1 MAVIITLVVFILLIL
16 VIIWGHYL
24 SQVKKDDIDQDS
36 RDHTNKTLYH
46 EHKAEIESDFLQEKI
61 DQENYQY
68 LVTELDK
75 SFLQDMEENQ
85 AHSKISKTKQQ
96 ISVVWPSVISIF
108 VLVFSVAV
116 YQKIGA
122 FEQLSQ
128 PQIQQDQHGNLAP
141 EQQESI
147 NRIEQLKAQLSAT
160 PDNSELW
167 YALGQE
173 LVALGSFENAM
184 TAFDKA
190 IEIEGVV
197 ADLVGAKAQ
206 AAYYKN
212 EQKLTPEVNTLIE
225 QALALDPTDAS
236 TNILLGM
243 HAFSETNYQAAIDY
257 WQIVL
262 DANKSVNAVAI
273 TQAINEAKSRLTQ
286 NTATPQQEQ
295 ATSVGEQA
303 VGLTVNVTISTEIH
317 NKLIEQSDKTVF
329 IYAIPADGP
338 RMPLAAVKMMA
349 SDLPT
354 RIVLDDSRAM
364 NPQMKISNFE
374 QVNLFAVIS
383 QQGTPGIKPGDYQG
397 QLNNIAVSERET
409 INIVI
414 DTLVE

>member
-16 VIIWGHYL
+16 LIIWGHYL

-68 LVTELDK
+68 LVAELDK

-85 AHSKISKTKQQ
+85 AHSNTVKMKQQ
-96 ISVVWPSVISIF
+96 ISVIWPSVISVF
-108 VLVFSVAV
+108 VLVFSVVV

-128 PQIQQDQHGNLAP
+128 PQIQQDQHANLAP

-184 TAFDKA
+184 TAFDKS

-206 AAYYKN
+206 AAYYKHG
-212 EQKLTPEVNTLIE
+212 QKLTPEVNALIE

-243 HAFSETNYQAAIDY
+243 HAFSEADYQAAVDY

-262 DANKSVNAVAI
+262 EANKSVNTVAI
-273 TQAINEAKSRLTQ
+273 TQAINEAKSRLAQ
-286 NTATPQQEQ
+286 GSVASPQEQ
-295 ATSVGEQA
+295 APSSGEQV
-303 VGLTVNVTISTEIH
+303 VGFTVNVAISEKIH
-317 NKLIEQSDKTVF
+317 NKLIEQGDKTVF

-338 RMPLAAVKMMA
+338 RMPVAAVKMMA

-364 NPQMKISNFE
+364 NPQVKISNFE
-374 QVNLFAVIS
+374 QVHLFAVIS

-397 QLNNIAVSERET
+397 RLNNIAVNTST
-409 INIVI
+409 PIDIVI
-414 DTLVE
+414 DTIVE

>member
-167 YALGQE
+167 YAFGQE

-262 DANKSVNAVAI
+262 DANKSVNTVAI

-338 RMPLAAVKMMA
+338 RMPVAAVKMMA

>member
-16 VIIWGHYL
+16 LIIWGHYL

-68 LVTELDK
+68 LVAELDK

-85 AHSKISKTKQQ
+85 ADGNKKTMKQQ
-96 ISVVWPSVISIF
+96 ISVVWPSVISVF

-128 PQIQQDQHGNLAP
+128 PQIQQDQHANLAP

-197 ADLVGAKAQ
+197 ADLLGAKAQ
-206 AAYYKN
+206 AAYYKHG
-212 EQKLTPEVNTLIE
+212 QKLTPEVNGLIE

-243 HAFSETNYQAAIDY
+243 HAFSEADYQTAVDY

-262 DANKSVNAVAI
+262 EANKSVNRVAI
-273 TQAINEAKSRLTQ
+273 TQAINEAKSRLAQ
-286 NTATPQQEQ
+286 GSVTPQQEQ
-295 ATSVGEQA
+295 ATSSGEQV
-303 VGLTVNVTISTEIH
+303 VGLTVNVAISEKIH
-317 NKLIEQSDKTVF
+317 NKLIEQGDKTVF

-338 RMPLAAVKMMA
+338 RMPVAAVKMMA

-364 NPQMKISNFE
+364 NPQVKISNFE
-374 QVNLFAVIS
+374 QVHLFAVIS

-397 QLNNIAVSERET
+397 QLNSIAVNTSAP
-409 INIVI
+409 IDIVI
-414 DTLVE
+414 DTIVE

>member
-1 MAVIITLVVFILLIL
+1 MV
-16 VIIWGHYL
+16 
-24 SQVKKDDIDQDS
+24 
-36 RDHTNKTLYH
+36 
-46 EHKAEIESDFLQEKI
+46 
-61 DQENYQY
+61 
-68 LVTELDK
+68 
-75 SFLQDMEENQ
+75 
-85 AHSKISKTKQQ
+85 
-96 ISVVWPSVISIF
+96 
-108 VLVFSVAV
+108 
-116 YQKIGA
+116 
-122 FEQLSQ
+122 
-128 PQIQQDQHGNLAP
+128 
-141 EQQESI
+141 
-147 NRIEQLKAQLSAT
+147 
-160 PDNSELW
+160 
-167 YALGQE
+167 
-173 LVALGSFENAM
+173 
-184 TAFDKA
+184 
-190 IEIEGVV
+190 
-197 ADLVGAKAQ
+197 
-206 AAYYKN
+206 
-212 EQKLTPEVNTLIE
+212 
-225 QALALDPTDAS
+225 
-236 TNILLGM
+236 
-243 HAFSETNYQAAIDY
+243 
-257 WQIVL
+257 VL

-338 RMPLAAVKMMA
+338 RMPVAAVKMMA